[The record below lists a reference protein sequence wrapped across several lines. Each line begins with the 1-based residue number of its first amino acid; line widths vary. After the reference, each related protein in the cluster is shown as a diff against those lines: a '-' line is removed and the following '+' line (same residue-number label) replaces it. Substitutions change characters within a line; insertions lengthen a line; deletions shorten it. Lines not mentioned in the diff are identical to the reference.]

1 MRNRFQPT
9 AAVLFALLL
18 LLTRQASA
26 APEAHILRIDP
37 RASQSEGSPV
47 LTTVIELVQNKRLS
61 EAIADC
67 APLRGDAQLDCQ
79 SEKLEA
85 PQALYSP
92 IAPFPETAAIF
103 TVSVEGED
111 RPASFVAPK
120 ARWGESLAQ
129 PGVGTAWLILI
140 DASGTMGTRFEDAKT
155 VAKAFIGSM
164 TANDIVDVMFFND
177 RQVVSDSK
185 WQPSAAKT
193 QVDGFVNALRTT
205 YPSQGRVR
213 PLFNIIK
220 QGATDG
226 FRELGNVGS
235 KVNVPLHQAMVV
247 LSNGTAGA
255 DAQSNGP
262 GASLLSQ
269 YLAKGRFP
277 EDNTVQPKTP
287 LPVISVWLPSGGF
300 DEFRANAQEFMQ
312 GLANPDIGGFYDV
325 IRSGQGAPKAPKLV
339 TTVRTRFNQMHI
351 VKWRVACINPSITQ
365 SFKLVFTNTTTPI
378 VGDSTFKDVPLGI
391 DPTAW
396 PLDVNVDYTKQN
408 ADRNPIEPGGK
419 FTVYGDF
426 CWGGEKGRAEVYFIS
441 AGTQPPQTLQ
451 GTDIEAAKRTQQQLI
466 ASGLRGQALQSSD
479 RDVVFEA
486 PDKDN
491 ILAGSGSST
500 LARFVVYDNKAKRA
514 SGVTAA
520 SILTVRA
527 QQKSLPLLL
536 IGGGAFGVVVVGLL
550 LVIAL
555 RGGKRRPTGPA
566 PAPVVAGGAPYAPAG
581 GGAPPPYN
589 NPAGYGGGGY
599 GAYGGAP
606 APAAAPPFGAPGPFA
621 SPAAPAAPAGGNPEF
636 MYGAPVQP
644 YGATMAQPVQSP
656 VADGYVAAGAASRA
670 VLSGA
675 SGTYTVSPG
684 MEMKV
689 GRDGAKCHITL
700 AEPRI
705 SGVHATLKMEG
716 GQLYVRDEQS
726 NNGSYVDGHRLA
738 PNMWT
743 VAPAG
748 GVLRFGPVE
757 FNVRIE

>member
-1 MRNRFQPT
+1 MRNRFQLT
-9 AAVLFALLL
+9 AAVLFALFL
-18 LLTRQASA
+18 LLTRRAAA

-37 RASQSEGSPV
+37 RVSQAEGSPV

-120 ARWGESLAQ
+120 ARWGESLTQ

-140 DASGTMGTRFEDAKT
+140 DAAGTMGTRFEDAKT

-185 WQPSAAKT
+185 WQPSAAKA
-193 QVDGFVNALRTT
+193 QVEGFVNALRTT

-247 LSNGTAGA
+247 LSNGVAGA

-312 GLANPDIGGFYDV
+312 GLANADIGGFYDV
-325 IRSGQGAPKAPKLV
+325 IRSGQGAVKAPKLV

-408 ADRNPIEPGGK
+408 ADRNPIEPNGK

-426 CWGGEKGRAEVYFIS
+426 CWGGDKGRAEVYFIS

-466 ASGLRGQALQSSD
+466 ASGLRGQAVQTSD

-491 ILAGSGSST
+491 ILSGSGSST
-500 LARFVVYDNKAKRA
+500 ITRFVVYDNKAKRA
-514 SGVTAA
+514 SGVTAT

-527 QQKSLPLLL
+527 QPKSLPLLL
-536 IGGGAFGVVVVGLL
+536 IVGGAFGVVVLGLL

-581 GGAPPPYN
+581 GAPYN
-589 NPAGYGGGGY
+589 NPAPYGGGAY
-599 GAYGGAP
+599 GGYGGAP

-644 YGATMAQPVQSP
+644 YGATMAAQAAQAPAPDAAYAQP
-656 VADGYVAAGAASRA
+656 GAGTRA

-675 SGTYTVSPG
+675 AGSYTVSPG
-684 MEMKV
+684 LEMKV
-689 GRDGAKCHITL
+689 GRDAAKCHITL
-700 AEPRI
+700 SEPRI

-738 PNMWT
+738 PNVWT
-743 VAPAG
+743 IAPTG

-757 FNVRIE
+757 FNIRIE